1 MSPRI
6 LALAVALLCIPP
18 ASQALEVEGVHFEPV
33 TRVANTPLQLNGAGL
48 RGRSMLKAY
57 VVALYL
63 GAPADSLDSAMAA
76 AGAKRIEV
84 VPLLELSASLF
95 NDPLVKGMKKNM
107 PPAEFEA
114 MQPRIRTFSDNI
126 LAIGDLKKG
135 SRIALEWLPGR
146 GTRITI
152 DGHESGETVEGEDF
166 FRSLLSIWL
175 GARPTQED
183 LKEHLLAGKATR

>member
-1 MSPRI
+1 MR
-6 LALAVALLCIPP
+6 
-18 ASQALEVEGVHFEPV
+18 
-33 TRVANTPLQLNGAGL
+33 
-48 RGRSMLKAY
+48 
-57 VVALYL
+57 
-63 GAPADSLDSAMAA
+63 
-76 AGAKRIEV
+76 
-84 VPLLELSASLF
+84 
-95 NDPLVKGMKKNM
+95 
-107 PPAEFEA
+107 
-114 MQPRIRTFSDNI
+114 PRIRTFSDNI